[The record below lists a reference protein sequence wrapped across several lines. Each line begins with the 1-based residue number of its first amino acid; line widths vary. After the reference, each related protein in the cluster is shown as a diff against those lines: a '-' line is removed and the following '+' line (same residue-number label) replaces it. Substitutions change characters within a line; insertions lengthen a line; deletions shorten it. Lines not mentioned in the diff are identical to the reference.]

1 MKAFIIDRYGKRE
14 AGRIS
19 DQPEPPLRDDDV
31 LIQVHAAGVNALDSK
46 IKSGE
51 FKLILPYRLPL
62 ILGNDVAGTVIRVG
76 TRVDHF
82 KPGDEVFARP
92 DDDRIGT
99 FAELIAIKASS
110 VARKP
115 KNIDMVEAASLPLV
129 ALTAWQVLVETAKLK
144 KGQKVFIQAGSGGV
158 GTIAI
163 QLAKHLG
170 AFVATTTNTANV
182 AWVKALGADV
192 VIDYKRQDFVT
203 ELRDYDV
210 ALNSLGSDELEKSLQ
225 ILKPGGHLIS
235 ISGPPTPTFA
245 TARGLPWPLKQVM
258 RLLSH
263 GIRSKAK
270 RKGVDYTFVFMR
282 ADGQQLW
289 EMAALVESGAIRL
302 SWTRCSRSRTPNK
315 LWPTQK
321 AGALKAKWS
330 CKCSSCPQ
338 AACLRDPV
346 LPDTTADAQD
356 VASPHR

>member
-144 KGQKVFIQAGSGGV
+144 KG
-158 GTIAI
+158 
-163 QLAKHLG
+163 
-170 AFVATTTNTANV
+170 
-182 AWVKALGADV
+182 
-192 VIDYKRQDFVT
+192 R
-203 ELRDYDV
+203 
-210 ALNSLGSDELEKSLQ
+210 KSL
-225 ILKPGGHLIS
+225 
-235 ISGPPTPTFA
+235 
-245 TARGLPWPLKQVM
+245 
-258 RLLSH
+258 
-263 GIRSKAK
+263 
-270 RKGVDYTFVFMR
+270 
-282 ADGQQLW
+282 
-289 EMAALVESGAIRL
+289 
-302 SWTRCSRSRTPNK
+302 SR
-315 LWPTQK
+315 
-321 AGALKAKWS
+321 
-330 CKCSSCPQ
+330 
-338 AACLRDPV
+338 PV
-346 LPDTTADAQD
+346 L
-356 VASPHR
+356 VASAPSPYSLPSTLALSSPRRRIQPTLLG